1 MSGYQ
6 PPQIKEKGRQFMRL
20 PHNDSGFTR
29 LIWGTFTMGALFCL
43 AAICL
48 ISLYQAGLA
57 DTNISRLLSRPY
69 FGYVI
74 YITLIQALL
83 SVILSVCGGVLG
95 AIALHRRWHWPL
107 RRLILAGCFMAMI
120 VPTTVAAISLL
131 KLWGQS
137 GFISLLGGSAIIPDR
152 LGLWSVLLAHCFFN
166 IPLIMRVCLS
176 RLQSVPQGQYRH
188 AALLRF
194 SAGAYFRHIE
204 WPAIRTVLPS
214 VSGLVFLLCFTSFS
228 LVLMLGGGPAIT
240 TMEVS
245 IYTALRFD
253 FDLSKAALLCV
264 IQLVICAIILVFI
277 KPSSTNFASDNV
289 LDAAPLRADHQ
300 SKIWLVGDGLLWFGL
315 VILLLVPL
323 GLLIFNSDIRG
334 GIDFL
339 STARFWSAFAHS
351 VALAI
356 GAATGAVTLA
366 MSLAMAAAEAQRRHW
381 PLLSRLV
388 EFSHSLFLLV
398 PALVLGTSFFI
409 LLRPYVAVFDYGFYI
424 ILLGNA
430 LLSLPFCYRI
440 LAPALLTHWHK
451 TDRLCHALRLG
462 IWQRFRLITL
472 PALGAEFAFA
482 FGLSAALSFG
492 DLGIITLFGS
502 QEFETLPYLLFQFMN
517 RYGAAEADL
526 LALVLLGSAL
536 SLYYISYYLI
546 KVYRGLLAR

>member
-1 MSGYQ
+1 MIV
-6 PPQIKEKGRQFMRL
+6 PRHDIRL
-20 PHNDSGFTR
+20 PR
-29 LIWGTFTMGALFCL
+29 LIWGTVIMGALFCL
-43 AAICL
+43 AIICL
-48 ISLYQAGLA
+48 FSLYQAGLS
-57 DTNISRLLSRPY
+57 DTNIIDLLSRPY
-69 FGYVI
+69 LSYVI
-74 YITLIQALL
+74 YITLSQALL
-83 SVILSVCGGVLG
+83 SVALSVCGGVLG

-137 GFISLLGGSAIIPDR
+137 GLISALGGHAFIPDR

-194 SAGAYFRHIE
+194 SASAYFRHIE
-204 WPAIRTVLPS
+204 WPAIRSVLPS
-214 VSGLVFLLCFTSFS
+214 VAGLVFLLCFTSFS

-264 IQLVICAIILVFI
+264 IQLVICTIVLFFI
-277 KPSSTNFASDNV
+277 KPNSTAFAADNAR
-289 LDAAPLRADHQ
+289 DSAPLRADHQ
-300 SKIWLVGDGLLWFGL
+300 SRFWLVWDGALWFGL
-315 VILLLVPL
+315 AVLLLVPL
-323 GLLIFNSDIRG
+323 GLLLFNSDIIG
-334 GIDFL
+334 GISFL
-339 STARFWSAFAHS
+339 STSRFWSAFTHS
-351 VALAI
+351 LTLAI
-356 GAATGAVTLA
+356 GAATGAVILA
-366 MSLAMAAAEAQRRHW
+366 LSLAMAAAEAQRRAW

-409 LLRPYVAVFDYGFYI
+409 LLRSYVAVFDYGFII
-424 ILLGNA
+424 ILIGNA

-440 LAPALLTHWHK
+440 LAPALLTHWHQ
-451 TDRLCHALRLG
+451 TDKLCHSLRLG

-472 PALGAEFAFA
+472 PALGPEFAFA

-502 QEFETLPYLLFQFMN
+502 QNFETLPYLLFQFMN

-536 SLYYISYYLI
+536 GLYYLSYGLM
-546 KVYRGLLAR
+546 KAYRNALSR